1 MKILGIDDNIEIN
14 KLLNT
19 IVTSDGHEFSQ
30 VTEGKKGLEL
40 IRQGGFDAVLLDI
53 AMPDFSGMDVINA
66 LIEDNKIKDTP
77 IVLFSASS
85 ISEDYIQEMIAKG
98 VYDFIKK
105 PASISEI
112 LMVLKKIEKE
122 NNA

>member
-85 ISEDYIQEMIAKG
+85 ISEDDIQEMIAKG